1 MKKEKLS
8 NGITGIAGE
17 YFVAAELSMRGF
29 MASITLRNNESIDI
43 HASKLEDN
51 NNVFAIQVKST
62 QHNIRKWILNKKVE
76 NVNSK
81 NMFYVFVCL
90 KGLEERPDY
99 FIVPSKTLAT
109 LVKKSHQKWLDT
121 PGKKGQSHNDSD
133 MRKFV
138 DLEGAFLERWDLL
151 K

>member
-1 MKKEKLS
+1 MKL
-8 NGITGIAGE
+8 
-17 YFVAAELSMRGF
+17 
-29 MASITLRNNESIDI
+29 ITLNTWGGRVNQPLLQFIKNNDSIDI

-51 NNVFAIQVKST
+51 NNMFAIQVKST
-62 QHNIRKWILNKKVE
+62 QHNIRKWMLNKKVE
-76 NVNSK
+76 NVHSK

-121 PGKKGQSHNDSD
+121 PGKKGQ
-133 MRKFV
+133 
-138 DLEGAFLERWDLL
+138 
-151 K
+151 

>member
-29 MASITLRNNESIDI
+29 MASITLRNNDSIDI
-43 HASKLEDN
+43 HASKLEDEN
-51 NNVFAIQVKST
+51 KMFAIQVKST
-62 QHNIRKWILNKKVE
+62 QHNTRKWVLNKKVE
-76 NVNSK
+76 DKHSS

-90 KGLEERPDY
+90 KGLTERPDY
-99 FIVPSKTLAT
+99 FIVPSKSLASI
-109 LVKKSHQKWLDT
+109 VKKSHQKWLDT
-121 PGKKGQSHNDSD
+121 PGKKGQKHNETD
-133 MRKFV
+133 MRKFE
-138 DLEGAFLERWDLL
+138 DIQGEFLERWDLL